1 MQLEMIIPREISQK
15 EDKCHM
21 ISLIY
26 GIENMAQMNLS
37 VKQKQIHGHGDR
49 LVVAKAE

>member
-1 MQLEMIIPREISQK
+1 
-15 EDKCHM
+15 M

-49 LVVAKAE
+49 LVVAKAEQGGVDELGVWD